1 MSSPHKTAEQIA
13 AELAALQA
21 IKPSLPAESDCG
33 DDNLA
38 AIDAQISVLRDRL
51 TLNEVYEAYQ
61 GCTYTLHRALR
72 AHFWAAG
79 KLAPLAYSPAKMWAS
94 TLTADDQQPPPAPA
108 AADAMVQLIRAK
120 GADVAP
126 RVTVE
131 DVEANIVDEVYFTA
145 EQGYQAAM
153 RAKHPDLAEMGNG
166 FPYGSLG
173 LLTFCV
179 MLLRNGFTVT
189 GESACASPENFNAD
203 IGRQVARANAINKI
217 WPLMGYELRSR
228 LAGYSAGR
236 AAQLHHGG
244 GNDALK
250 ALTR

>member
-13 AELAALQA
+13 AEMAALQA
-21 IKPSLPAESDCG
+21 IKPSLPPESDWG
-33 DDNLA
+33 DDISA
-38 AIDAQISVLRDRL
+38 AVDAQIAVLRDRL

-94 TLTADDQQPPPAPA
+94 TLTADDQLPPPAPA
-108 AADAMVQLIRAK
+108 AADAMEQQIQAK

-126 RVTVE
+126 RVTVA
-131 DVEANIVDEVYFTA
+131 DVEANIASEHYGTA
-145 EQGYQAAM
+145 DHLG
-153 RAKHPDLAEMGNG
+153 D
-166 FPYGSLG
+166 LG
-173 LLTFCV
+173 LIKCGSDERPQSLSLLTICV
-179 MLLRNGFTVT
+179 LVLKNGFTVT

-228 LAGYSAGR
+228 L
-236 AAQLHHGG
+236 GG
-244 GNDALK
+244 V
-250 ALTR
+250 TR

>member
-1 MSSPHKTAEQIA
+1 MSSSPHKTAEQIA

-21 IKPSLPAESDCG
+21 IKPSLPPESDWG
-33 DDNLA
+33 DDISA
-38 AIDAQISVLRDRL
+38 AVDAQIAVLRDRL

-79 KLAPLAYSPAKMWAS
+79 KLAATAQSPAAHWAS

-108 AADAMVQLIRAK
+108 AADAMEQQIQAK

-126 RVTVE
+126 RVTVA
-131 DVEANIVDEVYFTA
+131 DIEANIASEHCFTA
-145 EQGYQAAM
+145 AQGADATRGFAQEWPDQNEQAL
-153 RAKHPDLAEMGNG
+153 R
-166 FPYGSLG
+166 
-173 LLTFCV
+173 LLTICV
-179 MLLRNGFTVT
+179 LVLRNGFTVT

-217 WPLMGYELRSR
+217 WPLMGYELRSK
-228 LAGYSAGR
+228 LEAGR
-236 AAQLHHGG
+236 G
-244 GNDALK
+244 
-250 ALTR
+250 